1 MGLTVCPVSNRFVVQ
16 SLTSNEIRS
25 MLEFGIKAT
34 INSDDPAY
42 FRAYL
47 NDNFTALAEEGNFSR
62 GEIATLARNAFEIS
76 WLDES
81 VKSKMIETL
90 DNYLASA

>member
-16 SLTSNEIRS
+16 SLTSAEIRR
-25 MLEFGIKAT
+25 MLELGIRAT

-47 NDNFTALAEEGNFSR
+47 NDNFLALQQEGDYR
-62 GEIATLARNAFEIS
+62 RDELLTLVRNAFEIA
-76 WLDES
+76 WLDDGERR
-81 VKSKMIETL
+81 
-90 DNYLASA
+90 DYLAALERYAAAA